1 MKTKYKINNVWMKI
15 NLFFILGGVLL
26 LSSCSPKISSSIQ
39 KTYDPLDYRQEVRVF
54 GVDEEAPADGEKLG
68 SIKIGDTGFS
78 TNCNYD
84 IVIEKAKEEARK
96 VGGNAFKITSHTLPD
111 FVSQCHRIT
120 ADVYR
125 VENIEKYAAQSNTTE
140 LDQALLDEGCAII
153 NVYRSGGQGF
163 LVSYDLYLGDS
174 IICRVS
180 NNFCESIKI
189 DKRGMN
195 TLWAKTESK
204 EEVPINIESG
214 KVYYVRCSIGVGVLV
229 GRPRIEIVDSANGK
243 REFETIQNKKKD

>member
-1 MKTKYKINNVWMKI
+1 M
-15 NLFFILGGVLL
+15 
-26 LSSCSPKISSSIQ
+26 
-39 KTYDPLDYRQEVRVF
+39 
-54 GVDEEAPADGEKLG
+54 
-68 SIKIGDTGFS
+68 
-78 TNCNYD
+78 
-84 IVIEKAKEEARK
+84 
-96 VGGNAFKITSHTLPD
+96 
-111 FVSQCHRIT
+111 
-120 ADVYR
+120 
-125 VENIEKYAAQSNTTE
+125 
-140 LDQALLDEGCAII
+140 
-153 NVYRSGGQGF
+153 
-163 LVSYDLYLGDS
+163 VSYDLYLGDS

-204 EEVPINIESG
+204 EEVPINIEFG